1 MNRDIT
7 PSYYNDWSTYGW
19 WRLRRTSSMKMVAM
33 KLGNTPRPA
42 AWSPPLASF
51 PPPVLIPTTR
61 SSNSLRHLAAAVFWW
76 IASIDW
82 LDPRG
87 GRRRQRQFIEKHLG
101 QRGCRTGPVVG
112 WANRPRPISAQVG
125 PGFLLGCFSHD
136 SLFVCTCMWAFGVVS
151 FMVKAWILAMQ
162 ASLFSGWVPEDLHV
176 DASVLGSFGVMSI
189 ACLDSCQASWSSS
202 KVIGELIPKVSSL
215 A

>member
-1 MNRDIT
+1 
-7 PSYYNDWSTYGW
+7 
-19 WRLRRTSSMKMVAM
+19 M

-51 PPPVLIPTTR
+51 PPSALILATS
-61 SSNSLRHLAAAVFWW
+61 SSNFLPHLAAEVFWW
-76 IASIDW
+76 MASVKW
-82 LDPRG
+82 FVRCGG
-87 GRRRQRQFIEKHLG
+87 GRRKRQLIDEHLG
-101 QRGCRTGPVVG
+101 QRGCRTGPGVG
-112 WANRPRPISAQVG
+112 WAGRPRPISAWFG
-125 PGFLLGCFSHD
+125 PGFLPGCFLHD
-136 SLFVCTCMWAFGVVS
+136 SLFVCTCMWAFNVVS

-176 DASVLGSFGVMSI
+176 DASVFKSFGVMFI

-202 KVIGELIPKVSSL
+202 KVLGELIPKVSSL